1 MDHIFRFHTNI
12 YKEKGKFSMKKITR
26 SFVPCCYG
34 YRGRICCIDCLRRQL
49 GFLCCQLDRY
59 FRNGIHRSRERS
71 C

>member
-1 MDHIFRFHTNI
+1 
-12 YKEKGKFSMKKITR
+12 MKKDHS

>member
-12 YKEKGKFSMKKITR
+12 YKEKGKFIMKKITR
-26 SFVPCCYG
+26 RSFLAA
-34 YRGRICCIDCLRRQL
+34 DCLRRQL